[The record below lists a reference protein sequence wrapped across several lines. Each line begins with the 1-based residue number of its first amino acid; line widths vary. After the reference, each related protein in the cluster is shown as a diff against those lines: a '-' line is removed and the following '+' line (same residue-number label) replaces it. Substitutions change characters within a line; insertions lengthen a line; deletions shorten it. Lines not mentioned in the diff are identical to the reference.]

1 MNRTTTDQL
10 PGRAGGTPVVPPV
23 SDPAVGG
30 RRRSS
35 GGIVPVLAF
44 SGIVVAV
51 MQTLLVPVIK
61 DLPVLLNTT
70 PGNATWVMTATLLA
84 GAVSTPIMGRLGD
97 LYGKRRMLLTSL
109 AVMVVGSLICGFT
122 SDLVTMIVGRALQGF
137 AMGAIPLGIG
147 IMRDELPRERLGSAM
162 GLMSSSI
169 GVGGGLALPAAALVA
184 QHADWHTLFFGA
196 AGLGVLSMLLTLL
209 VVPETAVRAQGRFDV
224 AGAIGLSAGLVAL
237 LLPLTKGSDWGWG
250 SPTTLVLFGVAV
262 LILVLWG
269 VMELRL
275 ADPLVDLRTTAR
287 REVLLTNL
295 ASITVGVAFY
305 AISLVLP
312 QLLQLPTSTGYG
324 LGQSMVV
331 AGLCMAPLGLTMMF
345 VAPLY
350 ARIAAR
356 HGPKV
361 SLLLGMLVIA
371 IGYGAGIGL
380 MNAAWQTV
388 IIAVVVGAGIG
399 LAYSSLPA
407 LIIGA
412 VDASETGAANG
423 LNTLMRSIGTSVSSA
438 VIGMVL
444 AHMSKSVGPVT
455 VPTMAG
461 FRVSFLIATA
471 AVLIGVALAC
481 FLPSQRKVSRPTP
494 VAQST
499 DGAAADAADTDG
511 ARGTARP
518 AAEPAAP
525 IAATLPAPADPPA
538 LAAPSAAAAAA
549 ELAGPS
555 QLTESVGQ
563 LVPLVKPAPSW
574 AQPVAER
581 YTAPSRPAPDGMT
594 AGVGAGD
601 SADADAAGFRG
612 RVADTSGSPVPGA
625 SITLIDRQGR
635 QAGVTTA
642 DADGRYA
649 LDAPSAGTYVLT
661 GAAPGH
667 APYAA
672 SATYH
677 GKGGSTRVD
686 LILAPTGRL
695 GGTLLGGA
703 EGTPLV
709 GGSIV
714 VTDAEG
720 VVVTRTT
727 SGAEGNWHVPQLPP
741 GHYTL
746 VLSAVGHQPQARA
759 MELSGGTPERQDAR
773 LQPTAA
779 VRGTVRGPGGRP
791 LADAAVTLV
800 EDGTVAG
807 HTVTGPDGAFAF
819 SDLAGLHYTLTAA
832 GYPPHSAP
840 ISLTAGAS
848 ETLDLELAQQS
859 TAAG

>member
-10 PGRAGGTPVVPPV
+10 PERTGGTPAVPPV

-30 RRRSS
+30 KRRSS
-35 GGIVPVLAF
+35 GGVVPVLAF

-70 PGNATWVMTATLLA
+70 AGNATWVMTATLLA

-184 QHADWHTLFFGA
+184 QHADWHALFFGA

-209 VVPETAVRAQGRFDV
+209 VVPETAIRAQGRFDV

-356 HGPKV
+356 RGPKV

-444 AHMSKSVGPVT
+444 AHMSKSVGPAT

-471 AVLIGVALAC
+471 AVLIGVALAS
-481 FLPSQRKVSRPTP
+481 FLPSQRKASRPTLI
-494 VAQST
+494 AQST
-499 DGAAADAADTDG
+499 DGPAEPAAVAE
-511 ARGTARP
+511 
-518 AAEPAAP
+518 AAEPAELTA
-525 IAATLPAPADPPA
+525 
-538 LAAPSAAAAAA
+538 SA
-549 ELAGPS
+549 
-555 QLTESVGQ
+555 GQ
-563 LVPLVKPAPSW
+563 LALLVKPAPSW
-574 AQPVAER
+574 AQPVTER
-581 YTAPSRPAPDGMT
+581 HTAPARPAPDATTGV
-594 AGVGAGD
+594 AGAVAGAG
-601 SADADAAGFRG
+601 ADAAGFRG
-612 RVADTSGSPVPGA
+612 RVVDTSGGPVPGA

-635 QAGVTTA
+635 QAGVTAA

-649 LDAPSAGTYVLT
+649 LDASSAGIYVLT

-667 APYAA
+667 TPYAA

-686 LILAPTGRL
+686 LILAPTGGL

-703 EGTPLV
+703 EGTPLA

-720 VVVTRTT
+720 AVVTRTT
-727 SGAEGNWHVPQLPP
+727 SGAEGSWHVPQLPP

-759 MELSGGTPERQDAR
+759 MELSGGAPERQDAH
-773 LQPTAA
+773 LQPMAT

-791 LADAAVTLV
+791 LTDAAVTLV

-819 SDLAGLHYTLTAA
+819 SDLRGRHYTLTAA

-848 ETLDLELAQQS
+848 ETLDLELAQQP